1 MKRKDA
7 IKTIEAAGEIMDEI
21 VIAND
26 MSLENESIA
35 GVTREEIRAMQSAMV
50 VIASHLKDDEATGPL
65 SLALEIVGFHGFAK
79 QNIEDEPIGST
90 DYEVQEC

>member
-65 SLALEIVGFHGFAK
+65 RLALEIVGFHGYVK
-79 QNIEDEPIGST
+79 QNVKDEPIGST
-90 DYEVQEC
+90 EDEVQEC